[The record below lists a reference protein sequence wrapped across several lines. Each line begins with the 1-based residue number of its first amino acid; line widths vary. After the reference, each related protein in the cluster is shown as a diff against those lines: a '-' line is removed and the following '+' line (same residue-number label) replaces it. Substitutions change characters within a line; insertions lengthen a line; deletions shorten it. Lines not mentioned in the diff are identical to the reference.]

1 MGNNL
6 FKVNKILNSE
16 KYKEYIKKNNECE
29 IDREFCKHNLDH
41 FLDVARIAYIICLE
55 KGLNYS
61 KEIIYAIA
69 ILHDIG
75 RWMQYEKGLPH
86 EEASEILAKEL
97 LREAGFLEYE
107 ENLILQAIISHRKD
121 GEEELNSI
129 IYKSDKLSRK
139 CFACSAESR
148 CNWSKDKKNLNI
160 VY

>member
-6 FKVNKILNSE
+6 HKVNKILNSE

-29 IDREFCKHNLDH
+29 MDREFCKHDINH
-41 FLDVARIAYIICLE
+41 FLDVARIAYIISLE

-61 KEIIYAIA
+61 KEVIYAIA

-75 RWMQYEKGLPH
+75 RWMQYEKGIPH
-86 EEASEILAKEL
+86 EEASYILAQDLLKEV
-97 LREAGFLEYE
+97 GFSEGE
-107 ENLILQAIISHRKD
+107 ENLILQAILSHRKD
-121 GEEELNSI
+121 GEDELNSI

-139 CFACSAESR
+139 CFACNAEVK
-148 CNWSKDKKNLNI
+148 CNWSEDKKNFNI